1 MPILNI
7 ESSGFKKNIELNLQ
21 DFKTE
26 MFGALEYP
34 VIFKGLGNMFD
45 SLKPSFQ
52 AFALNLK
59 QEQAKANFPGRVVDD
74 VPASDAEQMKNLLTH
89 SLVSKLATPVQQRA
103 VFGPCMPE
111 YASTSPTICSSG
123 KSVMFGNNGQFE
135 ATAVDRCYFGT
146 LRYSF
151 SGERT
156 IAAAPLGV
164 VLTSYKAAT
173 GKSDLAAQLQPC
185 KMSDVKSWFR
195 NLTED
200 PSPVNV

>member
-7 ESSGFKKNIELNLQ
+7 ESSGFKQFIELNLQ

-74 VPASDAEQMKNLLTH
+74 VPASDAEK
-89 SLVSKLATPVQQRA
+89 K
-103 VFGPCMPE
+103 
-111 YASTSPTICSSG
+111 
-123 KSVMFGNNGQFE
+123 
-135 ATAVDRCYFGT
+135 
-146 LRYSF
+146 
-151 SGERT
+151 
-156 IAAAPLGV
+156 
-164 VLTSYKAAT
+164 
-173 GKSDLAAQLQPC
+173 
-185 KMSDVKSWFR
+185 
-195 NLTED
+195 
-200 PSPVNV
+200 